1 MITIANEKTI
11 CVTHVTYVKEKNY
24 EKEIRSNCSGSYSCY
39 GSISRMWLHEHNG

>member
-11 CVTHVTYVKEKNY
+11 CVKEKNY

-39 GSISRMWLHEHNG
+39 GSIGRMWLHEHNG

>member
-11 CVTHVTYVKEKNY
+11 CVKEKNY

-39 GSISRMWLHEHNG
+39 GGIGRMWLHEHDG